1 MSNFEMTGKT
11 TSDFEQPQTGMVSA
25 VCINVV
31 DGRYVKTTYMGQ
43 DKGYQR
49 KIFILWEIAQRIK
62 EGQFAGQHMVIA
74 KEYTFAVGD
83 KANLRIDLESWRGK
97 KFEERKNADG
107 TVSLLTEKKD
117 NGKIVKV
124 AFAVDMLIGA
134 NCILYLEDVGK
145 SKSFIK
151 PTKVMKFD
159 DKYPVVNREYDNNY
173 IPDWLARKIEER
185 PLSNPDIQQTQ
196 TNNVVNDD
204 STGFEEEEVPF

>member
-1 MSNFEMTGKT
+1 MTNFEMTGKT

-124 AFAVDMLIGA
+124 PFAVDMLIDA

-145 SKSFIK
+145 SRPFIK

-159 DKYPVVNREYDNNY
+159 SKYTPVKREYDINY
-173 IPDWLARKIEER
+173 IPNWLAKKIEER

-196 TNNVVNDD
+196 TDNVVSDD

>member
-25 VCINVV
+25 VCINVT

-74 KEYTFAVGD
+74 KEYTFAVGER
-83 KANLRIDLESWRGK
+83 ANLRIDLESWRGK
-97 KFEERKNADG
+97 KFEERKNANG
-107 TVSLLTEKKD
+107 TITLLTEKKQ
-117 NGKIVKV
+117 NEQIIKIP
-124 AFAVDMLIGA
+124 FEVDTLIGA

-145 SKSFIK
+145 NRPFVK
-151 PTKVMKFD
+151 PTKIMKFD

-173 IPDWLARKIEER
+173 IPDWLARIIEAR
-185 PLSNPDIQQTQ
+185 PLTNPDIQQTQ
-196 TNNVVNDD
+196 TNDEVNND
-204 STGFEEEEVPF
+204 STVIEDEEVPF

>member
-1 MSNFEMTGKT
+1 MRNFEMTGKT

-62 EGQFAGQHMVIA
+62 EGQFAGQHMVIT
-74 KEYTFAVGD
+74 KEYTFAVGE

-124 AFAVDMLIGA
+124 PFAVDMLIDA

-145 SKSFIK
+145 SRPFIK

-159 DKYPVVNREYDNNY
+159 SKYTPVKREYDINY
-173 IPDWLARKIEER
+173 IPNWLAKKIEER

-196 TNNVVNDD
+196 TDNVVSDD

>member
-1 MSNFEMTGKT
+1 MGKFEMTGKT

-74 KEYTFAVGD
+74 KEYTFAVGER
-83 KANLRIDLESWRGK
+83 ANLRIDLESWRGK

-107 TVSLLTEKKD
+107 TITLLTEKKQ
-117 NGKIVKV
+117 NEQIIKIP
-124 AFAVDMLIGA
+124 FEVDMLIGA

-145 SKSFIK
+145 NKPFIK

-159 DKYPVVNREYDNNY
+159 NKYTPVNREYDNNY
-173 IPDWLARKIEER
+173 IPDWLARIIEAR
-185 PLSNPDIQQTQ
+185 PLTNPDIQQTQ

>member
-25 VCINVV
+25 VCINVA

-74 KEYTFAVGD
+74 KEYTFAVGER
-83 KANLRIDLESWRGK
+83 ANLRIDLESWRGK

-107 TVSLLTEKKD
+107 TVSLLTEKKQ
-117 NGKIVKV
+117 NEQIIKIP
-124 AFAVDMLIGA
+124 FAVDMLIGA

-145 SKSFIK
+145 SRPFIK

-159 DKYPVVNREYDNNY
+159 SKYTPVKREYDNNY
-173 IPDWLARKIEER
+173 IPDWLAKK
-185 PLSNPDIQQTQ
+185 
-196 TNNVVNDD
+196 
-204 STGFEEEEVPF
+204 

>member
-11 TSDFEQPQTGMVSA
+11 TSDFEQPQTGMVPA

-31 DGRYVKTTYMGQ
+31 DGKYAKTTYMGQ

-74 KEYTFAVGD
+74 KEYTFAVGER
-83 KANLRIDLESWRGK
+83 ANLRIDLESWRGK

-145 SKSFIK
+145 SKPFIK

-159 DKYPVVNREYDNNY
+159 SKYTPVKREYDINY
-173 IPDWLARKIEER
+173 IPDWLAKKIEER
-185 PLSNPDIQQTQ
+185 PLSNPDTQQTQ
-196 TNNVVNDD
+196 TNNEVNDN